1 MNKTVTLIL
10 AVILMVIVMAISVIL
25 FFSGAAARQKW
36 DFQEAWTASFSG
48 AESMKIIDLTGDK
61 VKDLFLQSTSE
72 VAVLDAQGQR
82 VWSGAYQ
89 TPATTMGDFNGDG
102 TDDLAVIYQPAGESV
117 TATAYTG
124 RGQELWSRAL
134 LNFGVPSR
142 AASVDFQG
150 DRVREIVAGDMN
162 GHLVCLS
169 SQGEILWE
177 YDLPLPV
184 PSSDPADA
192 YIRGLDDVSLA
203 ETMAVAAANYAG
215 QVAVLDGQGQL
226 LWSQQGTFPE
236 HLRRLRTY
244 DLDGDGHSEVILGGE
259 YGSVWARNGSDGQP
273 LWSQFIG
280 QRVQE
285 IRDVEVDGNPATT
298 EIAVGGKEGSLVVY
312 NSQGQ
317 PLMNASPGGKVSE
330 IAALDLDD
338 DGRQEILV
346 GNDEGKLAVYNYQ
359 GHSIRSR
366 SFTGE
371 ITRLDTGKLT
381 AEDQIAVAAGSQ
393 VLVLQL
399 EMVKAPFWYNPLVAG
414 FIACLAIAAG
424 AWAITSISPAP
435 KLQYSAE
442 DMTIEGLR
450 AKRKMYLESLHELK
464 QAHQTGEIPAE
475 AYLARSRE
483 LREQVAQAEAEMIRL
498 GAAIKPEMMK
508 CPNCGGSIELGS
520 DRCEYCGQTVI

>member
-1 MNKTVTLIL
+1 MNKTVTIVL
-10 AVILMVIVMAISVIL
+10 AVVLMVIVMAISVIL
-25 FFSGAAARQKW
+25 FFSGAAAREKW
-36 DFQEAWTASFSG
+36 DFQEVWTASFAG

-72 VAVLDAQGQR
+72 VAILDAQGQK
-82 VWSGAYQ
+82 VWSSTYQ

-102 TDDLAVIYQPAGESV
+102 TDDFVVIHWPSGESV

-124 RGQELWSRAL
+124 QGQQLWSRAL
-134 LNFGVPSR
+134 PNFWGPSR

-150 DRVREIVAGDMN
+150 DKVREIVVGDTK
-162 GHLVCLS
+162 GRLACLS

-177 YDLPLPV
+177 YDLPN
-184 PSSDPADA
+184 PSSDLADA
-192 YIRGLDDVSLA
+192 YIRGLDDVALA
-203 ETMAVAAANYAG
+203 KTTAVAVANYAG
-215 QVAVLDGQGQL
+215 QVAVLDGQGQP
-226 LWSQQGTFPE
+226 LWSQRGTFPE

-244 DLDGDGHSEVILGGE
+244 DLDGDGRSEVILGGE
-259 YGSVWARNGSDGQP
+259 QGSVWAHNGSTGQQ
-273 LWSQFIG
+273 LWSQHIG

-285 IRDVEVDGNPATT
+285 IRGVEVDGDPATT
-298 EIAVGGKEGSLVVY
+298 EIAVGGKEGFLVVY
-312 NSQGQ
+312 NHQGQ
-317 PLMNASPGGKVSE
+317 QLMSVSPGGKVSE
-330 IAALDLDD
+330 IAAIDLDD

-359 GHSIRSR
+359 GNSIRSQ

-381 AEDQIAVAAGSQ
+381 GEDQIAVAAGRE
-393 VLVLQL
+393 VIVLQL
-399 EMVKAPFWYNPLVAG
+399 GMVKAPFWYNPLVAG

-424 AWAITSISPAP
+424 AWAITSIAPAP

-464 QAHQTGEIPAE
+464 QSYQAGEVPAE
-475 AYLARSRE
+475 AYLARSKE
-483 LREQVAQAEAEMIRL
+483 LREQVAQAEAEMMRL
-498 GAAIKPEMMK
+498 GASIKPEMMK

-520 DRCEYCGQTVI
+520 DKCEYCGQTII